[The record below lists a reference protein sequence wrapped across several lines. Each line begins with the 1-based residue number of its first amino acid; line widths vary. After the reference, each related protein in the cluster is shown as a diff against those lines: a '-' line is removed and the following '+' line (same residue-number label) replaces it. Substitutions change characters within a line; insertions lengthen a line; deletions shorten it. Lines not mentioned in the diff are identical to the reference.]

1 MGDKAH
7 SIKQGLLQSNE
18 LYQYVLE
25 TSVYPR
31 ESEHLKELR
40 AATQAHQWSFYS
52 TPPDGGQFLSLLL
65 QTMNAKKTIEIGV
78 YTGYSLLL
86 TALALPHDG
95 KITAIDVDEEAY
107 NIGLPFIKKAGVEHK
122 INFINSD
129 AHKVLDQLRQDENN
143 HGSFD
148 FAFVDADKEGY
159 KNYHEKLMKLV
170 KIGGIIAYDNTLF
183 YGTVAMEEEKVG
195 LKRRPIRKAVMEFNA
210 FIAAD
215 QRIQISQVPLGDG
228 VTICRRLN

>member
-1 MGDKAH
+1 M
-7 SIKQGLLQSNE
+7 Q
-18 LYQYVLE
+18 
-25 TSVYPR
+25 
-31 ESEHLKELR
+31 
-40 AATQAHQWSFYS
+40 
-52 TPPDGGQFLSLLL
+52 
-65 QTMNAKKTIEIGV
+65 
-78 YTGYSLLL
+78 
-86 TALALPHDG
+86 
-95 KITAIDVDEEAY
+95 
-107 NIGLPFIKKAGVEHK
+107 
-122 INFINSD
+122 
-129 AHKVLDQLRQDENN
+129 ENN